1 MHEEEI
7 ISFTD
12 SIQLAQNKFYVDA
25 IHKFQGLIDKYPESD
40 LADDAMFNIALCYY
54 EMCQFQKS
62 IDTIEAMI
70 EKYPESTISALEGAN
85 EFGTTAAKGY
95 YLFIQC
101 YIGLSDVDKAKS
113 YLENVKAFDSSYI
126 MQGEEKLTFYDLSIN
141 AIDTYSK
148 IS

>member
-1 MHEEEI
+1 MHDEEI

-85 EFGTTAAKGY
+85 EFGKTAAKGY
-95 YLFIQC
+95 YLIIQC

-141 AIDTYSK
+141 AIDTYNE

>member
-1 MHEEEI
+1 MHDEEI

-62 IDTIEAMI
+62 IDTIDAMI
-70 EKYPESTISALEGAN
+70 KKYPESTISALEGGN
-85 EFGTTAAKGY
+85 EFGKTAAKGY
-95 YLFIQC
+95 YLIIQC

-126 MQGEEKLTFYDLSIN
+126 MQGEEKLTFYDLSIK

-148 IS
+148 MS

>member
-1 MHEEEI
+1 MHDEEI

-25 IHKFQGLIDKYPESD
+25 IHKFQGLINKYPESD

-70 EKYPESTISALEGAN
+70 EKYPESTISALEGGN
-85 EFGTTAAKGY
+85 EFGKTEAKGY
-95 YLFIQC
+95 YMNIQC

-141 AIDTYSK
+141 AIDTYNE